1 MDAGGGDGWLHPNWW
16 RPVGYSSSSSRG
28 SSSYTSTPGTTS
40 TPSPSPYTNLTPSPQ
55 SSRRLDL
62 MSCQHSEKEPEYI
75 KCFLQGV
82 AKGDVSIS
90 TLETVL
96 GVGRQ
101 IADDAS
107 AMSLLHFT
115 GFWIRALVG
124 ITESVRT
131 TFLADMLSTVVEE
144 EQPSQHINSARSAET
159 CILTMLPFVDALV
172 APYCLELV
180 GDGAPAPAE
189 KLRPL
194 IDVREAVS
202 RASQDIRLSFCATS
216 SQEAKRITDGVT
228 NLLLAKG
235 SKLDEAI
242 WSTMEET
249 SARLVAS
256 TDMEDDE
263 DITW

>member
-124 ITESVRT
+124 ITESV
-131 TFLADMLSTVVEE
+131 L
-144 EQPSQHINSARSAET
+144 
-159 CILTMLPFVDALV
+159 